1 MIAFITV
8 VFLLLFYIVMLV
20 SEVPFFLVV
29 ISGIPFAFFVYFV
42 VFALDFNESCYPRYC
57 YLSYKQFKHFHLVN
71 PSRFIYNEDGN
82 KLYFRDNGRKRI
94 QIKFHFISLIKF
106 YIMKIIEKR
115 MAKKEERNKNILVVL
130 QTVQGDINHLK
141 NKAKEEIED
150 ANNIMK
156 TVRQNESNK

>member
-1 MIAFITV
+1 M
-8 VFLLLFYIVMLV
+8 
-20 SEVPFFLVV
+20 
-29 ISGIPFAFFVYFV
+29 
-42 VFALDFNESCYPRYC
+42 
-57 YLSYKQFKHFHLVN
+57 N
-71 PSRFIYNEDGN
+71 PPRFIYDEDGN
-82 KLYFRDNGRKRI
+82 TLYFRDNGEKCI

-141 NKAKEEIED
+141 NKATEEIED

-156 TVRQNESNK
+156 TVKQNESNR